1 MTGKTFMPRTL
12 RAERERGA
20 LLLEVVVA
28 MSLLLVGIL
37 GLMTTFAS
45 NYSATRGVMEKDEAR
60 AALENITEILRGSDF
75 ANLYANYDG
84 ATLEVPYLQGTT
96 SGNPATVAVRC
107 HVNERAL
114 PAQFGPVLDIDGS
127 GGLENTDCRGNYE
140 LLPVQ
145 LTLSYAT
152 KYGAETRDLYLI
164 FRGPPNT

>member
-1 MTGKTFMPRTL
+1 MTRKGFLAKRPGSS
-12 RAERERGA
+12 RAGGA

-28 MSLLLVGIL
+28 MSLLLIGIL

-60 AALENITEILRGSDF
+60 AALENITEILRGSNF
-75 ANLYANYDG
+75 TSLYGDYDG

-107 HVNERAL
+107 HVNERAM
-114 PAQFGPVLDIDGS
+114 PAEFGPVLDIDGS
-127 GGLENTDCRGNYE
+127 GALENPDCRANYE
-140 LLPVQ
+140 ILPVQ

-152 KYGAETRDLYLI
+152 KYGAQTRDLYLI
-164 FRGPPNT
+164 FRVCDS

>member
-1 MTGKTFMPRTL
+1 MT
-12 RAERERGA
+12 REAFTRRSGAAREEGA

-45 NYSATRGVMEKDEAR
+45 NYSATKGVIEKDEAR

-75 ANLYANYDG
+75 ASLYGDYDG
-84 ATLEVPYLQGTT
+84 ATLEVPYLQGAG
-96 SGNPATVAVRC
+96 GNPARVTVRC

-127 GGLENTDCRGNYE
+127 GGLDNPDCRAAYE

-145 LTLSYAT
+145 LTLSYST
-152 KYGAETRDLYLI
+152 KYGAVTRDLFLI
-164 FRGPPNT
+164 FRARSS

>member
-1 MTGKTFMPRTL
+1 VTRKGFLAKRPGSS
-12 RAERERGA
+12 REGGA

-45 NYSATRGVMEKDEAR
+45 NYSATKGVMEKDEAR
-60 AALENITEILRGSDF
+60 AALENITEILRGTDF
-75 ANLYANYDG
+75 AALYGNYDG
-84 ATLEVPYLQGTT
+84 AVLEVPYLQGA
-96 SGNPATVAVRC
+96 SGSPASVTVRC

-127 GGLENTDCRGNYE
+127 GALDNTDCRANYE

-145 LTLSYAT
+145 LTLSYST
-152 KYGAETRDLYLI
+152 KYGAETRDLFLI
-164 FRGPPNT
+164 FRGKSS